1 VVEGE
6 NRQQRRLSR
15 SVFSQI
21 FSSLNISQTRTDI
34 ENPYGENVHDMDEN
48 NIPEYRADPT
58 VEGGVIAVGWFTIN
72 IFSLQPLSKLS
83 PTLASHSKRENGMI
97 FIVLTSC

>member
-1 VVEGE
+1 LFQISTVQNLEKIRKSNISKLYPNPTVVEGE

-21 FSSLNISQTRTDI
+21 FFSLDISQTGTDI

-58 VEGGVIAVGWFTIN
+58 VEGGVIAVD
-72 IFSLQPLSKLS
+72 
-83 PTLASHSKRENGMI
+83 
-97 FIVLTSC
+97 